1 MSGMLAIINASD
13 SDFNSL
19 YENIKNADGAAK
31 DMADTMQD
39 NLQGDLTTLFSALEG
54 VGIKVSEVLEPA
66 LRDIVEAITDLF
78 SWLNGLMK

>member
-78 SWLNGLMK
+78 SWLMK